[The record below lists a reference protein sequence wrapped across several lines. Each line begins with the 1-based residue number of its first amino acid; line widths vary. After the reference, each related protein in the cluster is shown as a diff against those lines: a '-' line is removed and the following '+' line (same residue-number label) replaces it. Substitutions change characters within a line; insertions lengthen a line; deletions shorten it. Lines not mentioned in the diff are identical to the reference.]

1 MWYAR
6 NMAPDDPPSDP
17 VENEIRALDPALAAF
32 AREHG
37 LDAVRNDRG
46 RPGRSLR
53 WTSGG
58 IERAI
63 DVGLADETPPT
74 WDVWAVAWRTDPRRL
89 GKTALVRESARA
101 ESLAGEAPVVL
112 EEARVQANAWTLRD
126 LEPWDEPEAPLEPEL
141 EEPSRMR
148 LLGWILFLVAGA
160 LVVWGSDWILE
171 TLLGL

>member
-6 NMAPDDPPSDP
+6 NMAPDDPPGDR
-17 VENEIRALDPALAAF
+17 VENDIRALDPALVAF

-37 LDAVRNDRG
+37 LDAARNDRG

-63 DVGLADETPPT
+63 DVGLADETGPT

-89 GKTALVRESARA
+89 GKTALVRESVRA
-101 ESLAGEAPVVL
+101 EALADEAPKVL
-112 EEARVQANAWTLRD
+112 EETRATANSWALAD
-126 LEPWDEPEAPLEPEL
+126 LEPWDELEAEL
-141 EEPSRMR
+141 EESSRLR